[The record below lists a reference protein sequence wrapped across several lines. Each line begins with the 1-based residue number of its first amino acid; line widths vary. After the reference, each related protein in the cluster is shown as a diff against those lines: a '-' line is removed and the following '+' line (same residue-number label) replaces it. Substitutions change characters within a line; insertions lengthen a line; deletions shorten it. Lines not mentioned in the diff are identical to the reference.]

1 MGKGTRT
8 SETAIESQPGGGPVS
23 KMVKSMA
30 IQALEESDFSDVLE
44 VMGTDANDGAAGV
57 AFKTMVA
64 ETVTDC
70 AIRALKEAKKRKTKV
85 GAAAIII
92 AAERR

>member
-1 MGKGTRT
+1 
-8 SETAIESQPGGGPVS
+8 
-23 KMVKSMA
+23 MVKSMA
-30 IQALEESDFSDVLE
+30 IEALQESDFSDVLE

-64 ETVTDC
+64 ESVTEC
-70 AIRALKEAKKRKTKV
+70 AIKALKEARRRKTRV

-92 AAERR
+92 AAESK